1 MYGIHDGTYNTTEG
15 PGLGREPLLLLLALN
30 GLKFHR
36 NKSSAFRRK
45 FNAYSNNLKTF
56 FKITQVNLLSSG
68 ILFMLNGRREG
79 ERRDGGSF
87 WAAPAPSGHHVKGST
102 HYLTIL
108 QIFTAR
114 FILQIS
120 KQFQEFPCLP
130 QAAKLKSGREDTQK
144 GYLHISATCWTS
156 LNTGCTS
163 YQGCGHSRSSHT
175 QRSTCRVLTLTT
187 GGELFKSGT
196 ERAQITEKT
205 LV

>member
-56 FKITQVNLLSSG
+56 FKITHVNLLSSG

-87 WAAPAPSGHHVKGST
+87 WAAPALSGHRAKGAT

-130 QAAKLKSGREDTQK
+130 QAAKLKSGR
-144 GYLHISATCWTS
+144 GYTERISAHFSHLLDVPQHWPHFLPGVWALALQSHSEEHLPCPHTDYWRGTFQIR
-156 LNTGCTS
+156 NGKGTG
-163 YQGCGHSRSSHT
+163 H
-175 QRSTCRVLTLTT
+175 
-187 GGELFKSGT
+187 
-196 ERAQITEKT
+196 
-205 LV
+205 